1 MNRRIKKK
9 RQKLSRMHASK
20 WKDAKLVKKR
30 AHTTRIEV
38 QHGSWGMFPDKD
50 NYARYLRKK
59 RRCDKQEAKIELH
72 FLFSEMLYMA
82 AKRTLKKAKEGESNE

>member
-1 MNRRIKKK
+1 MNARIKKK
-9 RQKLSRMHASK
+9 KQKLAAMHASK
-20 WKDAKLVKKR
+20 YKYAKLVKKR
-30 AHTTRIEV
+30 AHATRIEV

-50 NYARYLRKK
+50 NYAAYLRRK
-59 RRCDKQEAKIELH
+59 RRCDKQEAKIELY

>member
-50 NYARYLRKK
+50 NYAKYLRRK
-59 RRCDKQEAKIELH
+59 RRGDKIESTIEHH